1 MSKAN
6 IPYNVLIIGS
16 GAREHTLAWK
26 VAQSQRLHKLF
37 IAPGNAGTASLGT
50 NLPINPLDFEA
61 VKKAIVE
68 HQIEMVIVGPEEP
81 IVKGIADYLTSD
93 PDTNH
98 CRVVAPLSQGGKLE
112 GSKSWAKQFMLK
124 YNIPTAKYHIVTK
137 ATLKEGQTFLKTFQ
151 PPYVLKAD
159 GLAAGKGVLIINNY
173 DEACQALH
181 DMLNGKFGQAGET
194 VVIEQFLK
202 GIEASFFI
210 LTDGKKYL
218 ILPEAKDY
226 KRIGEGD
233 TGLNTGGMGAISP
246 VPFIDNVL
254 RKKIED
260 LIVHRTVYGLLHEK
274 INYKGFIFIGLLI
287 SNGEPYVI
295 EYNAR
300 MGDPETEVVIPR
312 IENDLLEI
320 LDALFEGKLNEC
332 RIKIKNDVYT
342 CVVAASKG
350 YPEKYEKG
358 KLIKGLEK
366 IDSLVFHAGTEA
378 KQNEVYTNGGR
389 VLMMVDS
396 GKTMNDALSKVYHS
410 LQQIEFEGIYY
421 RKDIGYEFR

>member
-1 MSKAN
+1 MSIAN
-6 IPYNVLIIGS
+6 IPYNVLILGS
-16 GAREHTLAWK
+16 GAREHALAWK
-26 VAQSQRLHKLF
+26 IAQSNRLKKLY
-37 IAPGNAGTASLGT
+37 IAPGNVGTASLGI
-50 NLPINPLDFEA
+50 NLSVNPLDFEA
-61 VKKAIVE
+61 VKNAII
-68 HQIEMVIVGPEEP
+68 QYNIEMVVVGPEEP
-81 IVKGIADYLTSD
+81 IVNGIADFLISN
-93 PDTNH
+93 PDTIH

-137 ATLKEGQTFLKTFQ
+137 ATLKEGLSFLKTFQ

-159 GLAAGKGVLIINNY
+159 GLAAGKGVLIIHDYN
-173 DEACQALH
+173 EACQALI
-181 DMLNGKFGQAGET
+181 DILDGKFGQAGET
-194 VVIEQFLK
+194 VVIEQFLE
-202 GIEASFFI
+202 GVEASFFI
-210 LTDGKKYL
+210 LTDGEKYV

-246 VPFIDNVL
+246 VPFIDNTL

-312 IENDLLEI
+312 IKNDLLEVF
-320 LDALFEGKLNEC
+320 DSLFEGTL
-332 RIKIKNDVYT
+332 NDVKIDMSPDFYT
-342 CVVAASKG
+342 CVVSASKG
-350 YPEKYEKG
+350 YPENYEKN
-358 KLIKGLEK
+358 KEIKGLEK
-366 IDSLVFHAGTEA
+366 ITSLVFHAGTKES
-378 KQNEVYTNGGR
+378 NGMLLTNGGR
-389 VLMMVDS
+389 VFMTVDS
-396 GKTMNDALSKVYHS
+396 GKTPKEALDKVYHS
-410 LQQIEFEGIYY
+410 LQYIEFDGMYY
-421 RKDIGYEFR
+421 RKDIGYEFK